1 MFEMFRED
9 RQPAI
14 TADLVEPVERYYRQ
28 APVSFRLPI
37 DLPASREIVMVNS
50 RPDHTPLILGLSLLG
65 LFALLAF
72 LASRKG

>member
-14 TADLVEPVERYYRQ
+14 TADLVEPVERYFRQ
-28 APVSFRLPI
+28 EPVSFRLPI
-37 DLPASREIVMVNS
+37 DVPAPRGVVIVNS

-72 LASRKG
+72 LATRK